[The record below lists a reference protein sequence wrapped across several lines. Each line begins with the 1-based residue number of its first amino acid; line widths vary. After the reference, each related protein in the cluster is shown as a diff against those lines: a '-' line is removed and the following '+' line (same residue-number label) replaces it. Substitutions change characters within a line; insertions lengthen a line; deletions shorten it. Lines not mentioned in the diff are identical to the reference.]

1 MCRSKQAAEVTSY
14 SETPPADHSHAAAE
28 AVNKNYF
35 CGSVVNV
42 EDDKPAWYVT
52 LDVEGNPVKF
62 KVDSGADVTV
72 VSEAAYKRLQPE
84 PRLSPN
90 RSLLNSPGGSL
101 SVVGEFVTCTQ
112 HREADYSFKVLVV
125 KERTENLLSR
135 EVSVKMGLIQHIV
148 AVNFSV
154 LKTDLVHIELKEDAE
169 PSSVYVARRRHSTS
183 SSS

>member
-1 MCRSKQAAEVTSY
+1 MKCKKKNHFASACRSKQAAEVTSY

-72 VSEAAYKRLQPE
+72 VSEAAYKRLQPKS
-84 PRLSPN
+84 RLSPN
-90 RSLLNSPGGSL
+90 TSPLTALEVVCLSLENSSHAHNTEKQIIASKSWSSKKEQKPAKQRSLRQNGSHPA
-101 SVVGEFVTCTQ
+101 
-112 HREADYSFKVLVV
+112 HRSCQL
-125 KERTENLLSR
+125 
-135 EVSVKMGLIQHIV
+135 
-148 AVNFSV
+148 
-154 LKTDLVHIELKEDAE
+154 
-169 PSSVYVARRRHSTS
+169 
-183 SSS
+183 